1 MEKKENRQL
10 LIIDPP
16 SELRFRGP
24 FLKPVVT
31 VMKLMNPTENTI
43 LFKIKTTAP
52 RKYCVRPNFGAV
64 KPQSQTEVEICLQA
78 SFIFDPNEKNKH
90 KFMVQSFVVPEGA
103 TDHLKLWKDVKPEQ
117 LMDTKLR
124 CVFEMPGESPIGDS
138 VGTKQDVGAE
148 GEFKTLVEEDHFKDY
163 RDEYLKATLEIR
175 QLRDEESQLRQENL
189 KLREQLLKTSADV
202 IIQKKLQATSSSV
215 PYQNA
220 YSPPQIG
227 QQPVPVMYIAI
238 AIIMAIFGLLLGKY
252 ML

>member
-1 MEKKENRQL
+1 MERKEQL

-16 SELRFRGP
+16 SELKFRGP
-24 FLKPVVT
+24 FIRPVVT
-31 VMKLMNPTENTI
+31 VMKLTNPTDNTI

-78 SFIFDPNEKNKH
+78 SFIFDPSEKNKH
-90 KFMVQSFVVPEGA
+90 KFMVQSFVVPDGA
-103 TDHLKLWKDVKPEQ
+103 VDPLKLWKEVKPEQ

-124 CVFEMPGESPIGDS
+124 CVFELPPEWPAGET
-138 VGTKQDVGAE
+138 VAQKEEVNAE
-148 GEFKTLVEEDHFKDY
+148 AEIKTISDDKVKDY
-163 RDEYLKATLEIR
+163 RDEYVKATLEIR
-175 QLRDEESQLRQENL
+175 QLREDESQLRQENL
-189 KLREQLLKTSADV
+189 KLKEQLLKNATADV
-202 IIQKKLQATSSSV
+202 MQKKQQTSPSSV

-220 YSPPQIG
+220 YSPPQLG

-238 AIIMAIFGLLLGKY
+238 AVIMAIFGLLLGKY

>member
-1 MEKKENRQL
+1 MERKEQRQL
-10 LIIDPP
+10 LVIDPP

-24 FLKPVVT
+24 FIKPVIT
-31 VMKLMNPTENTI
+31 IMKLMNPTENTI

-103 TDHLKLWKDVKPEQ
+103 SDHLKLWKEVKPEQ

-124 CVFEMPGESPIGDS
+124 CVFEMPAESPIGDLIVS
-138 VGTKQDVGAE
+138 KEEVGTDVE
-148 GEFKTLVEEDHFKDY
+148 QKTLNEDKLKDY
-163 RDEYLKATLEIR
+163 RDEYVKATIEIR
-175 QLRDEESQLRQENL
+175 QLREEESQLRQENL
-189 KLREQLLKTSADV
+189 KLKEQLMKTNAEAMMQKKQQTSAP
-202 IIQKKLQATSSSV
+202 SV
-215 PYQNA
+215 SYQNA

-238 AIIMAIFGLLLGKY
+238 AVIMAIFGLLLGKY